1 MAKQYD
7 EINDSLRKLKTKI
20 FEYINEFCD
29 QVMAKNIERSSDV
42 SLFYYDNKI
51 RHVYTEWYSVTSR
64 SPLTRAEIVVSGLN
78 RPTTSWLALGV
89 SKLKKEYGPVK
100 NGQMKTETFVGNIYL
115 NGSDSLS
122 GEYKVK
128 KDLDNQDVFIIE
140 NNNRMIYV
148 YRKAQKRNPS

>member
-1 MAKQYD
+1 M
-7 EINDSLRKLKTKI
+7 
-20 FEYINEFCD
+20 
-29 QVMAKNIERSSDV
+29 
-42 SLFYYDNKI
+42 
-51 RHVYTEWYSVTSR
+51 
-64 SPLTRAEIVVSGLN
+64 VSGLN

-89 SKLKKEYGPVK
+89 SKQKKEYGPVK
-100 NGQMKTETFVGNIYL
+100 NGQMKNEAFVGNIYL